1 MGYNIN
7 IKGAIMRIIKSKSY
21 LRDYKKL
28 IKDPKDIQ
36 RIDSISILLL
46 NAPNLHEVLLSPYKN
61 VYHIEQKKGN
71 LKEFYTVRIN
81 QKVRLIMK
89 PVGEYPYN
97 SIEIVE
103 IEFLNIDN
111 SHYGE
116 G

>member
-1 MGYNIN
+1 
-7 IKGAIMRIIKSKSY
+7 MRIIKSKSY

-28 IKDPKDIQ
+28 IKAPKDIQ

-61 VYHIEQKKGN
+61 VYHIEQKMGN
-71 LKEFYTVRIN
+71 LKEFYTARIN

>member
-1 MGYNIN
+1 
-7 IKGAIMRIIKSKSY
+7 
-21 LRDYKKL
+21 
-28 IKDPKDIQ
+28 
-36 RIDSISILLL
+36 
-46 NAPNLHEVLLSPYKN
+46 
-61 VYHIEQKKGN
+61 
-71 LKEFYTVRIN
+71 
-81 QKVRLIMK
+81 MK